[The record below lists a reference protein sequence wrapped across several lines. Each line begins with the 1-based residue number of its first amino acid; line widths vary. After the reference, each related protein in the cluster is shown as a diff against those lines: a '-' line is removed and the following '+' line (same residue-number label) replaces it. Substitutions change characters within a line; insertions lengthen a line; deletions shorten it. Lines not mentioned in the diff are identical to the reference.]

1 MAHDLLLM
9 LFGGGFTV
17 GVLKFV
23 EFLIQ
28 HVSDQR
34 NRKEDKQ
41 DLTDKKLDNLR
52 NDMVEHIAKSN
63 ATWKENYCDKNAEAI
78 NHLVNV
84 TNELKKNV
92 ILLTRAQIQNV
103 EEQKKLTEY
112 NKNMGAAINGII
124 HDRIMHNVECF
135 IERGGIT
142 IDEIATLKSMYY
154 PYKKLGGNGD
164 VETAYNNVTQ
174 GTIPIITKE
183 EAIKRD
189 TILQRKRIYGQEKTK

>member
-28 HVSDQR
+28 LRTTQR
-34 NRKEDKQ
+34 NRKEDRQ

-52 NDMVEHIAKSN
+52 NDMVEHLAKSN
-63 ATWKENYCDKNAEAI
+63 AAWKENYCDKNAEAI

-189 TILQRKRIYGQEKTK
+189 TILQRKRIYGQEKAK